1 MAAAAILK
9 RRLIILDFHSLIKN
23 IIAIL
28 SLCCDFPVFHEFPDI
43 PLNTYP
49 LFAVAAIEETK
60 ADFSVSD
67 SNGNYPFN
75 IRFRVSLFASPDT
88 PADKLFDICIKDV
101 AGCIMRSNLNLKSLS
116 VVRSAINKN
125 LNLMES
131 YTVFTVQGTASPEEM
146 IDCD

>member
-1 MAAAAILK
+1 MRKICQ
-9 RRLIILDFHSLIKN
+9 RRLIILNFDTLINN

-28 SLCCDFPVFHEFPDI
+28 NLCSDFPVFHEFPDI

-60 ADFSVSD
+60 ADCSVSD
-67 SNGNYPFN
+67 SNGNYPVN
-75 IRFRVSLFASPDT
+75 IKVRVSLFASPDT
-88 PADKLFDICIKDV
+88 SADKLFDICIKDI

-116 VVRSAINKN
+116 VVRSAINKS

-131 YTVFTVQGTASPEEM
+131 YTVFTVQGTASPKEM
-146 IDCD
+146 IDYD